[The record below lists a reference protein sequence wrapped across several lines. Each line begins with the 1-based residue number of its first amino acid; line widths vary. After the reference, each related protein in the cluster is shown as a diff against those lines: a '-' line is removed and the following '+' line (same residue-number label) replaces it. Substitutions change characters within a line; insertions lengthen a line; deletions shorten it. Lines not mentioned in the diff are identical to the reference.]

1 MTATDKVPETPLDF
15 VSSRED
21 VKAVIGRI
29 GINNTQV
36 ILVAKDGEWLRY
48 VVPTIEDAK
57 DMCERLK
64 VESSDGYTDEIRQR
78 MGSYQRTP
86 EDWAAAPYPE
96 RQRGSST

>member
-1 MTATDKVPETPLDF
+1 MTTADRVPETPFDF
-15 VSSRED
+15 VASRED

-29 GINNTQV
+29 GLNNTQV
-36 ILVAKDGEWLRY
+36 ILVARDGEWLRY
-48 VVPTIEDAK
+48 VVPTVEDAQ

-86 EDWAAAPYPE
+86 EDWAEAPYPE